1 MLAMHNGDNYNELA
15 TQCDC
20 EVIVPEDGSTVQN
33 YLHIFCFYL
42 KQDVA
47 KVAYAF
53 FTIFL
58 HLLTLMFKVY
68 L

>member
-1 MLAMHNGDNYNELA
+1 MLAMHNGDHDNELA

-33 YLHIFCFYL
+33 YVHIFYLYL

-47 KVAYAF
+47 KVAYVF
-53 FTIFL
+53 SQHFYI
-58 HLLTLMFKVY
+58 Y
-68 L
+68 